1 MEFHLWGLDQCFA
14 KGDHGACGSAVVC
27 SDCFSGYTP
36 SCATCSPPNNA
47 PPPFSAEDSKFY
59 TAKRPRSEAAKTKAT
74 RMQRNREAAERS
86 REKKKVYVA
95 YLEARNSQLLMEVA
109 TLRSKLKL
117 KGTSARFWVEGAPFD
132 PDGWSESV
140 I

>member
-1 MEFHLWGLDQCFA
+1 MQRNREA
-14 KGDHGACGSAVVC
+14 AERSREKKK
-27 SDCFSGYTP
+27 
-36 SCATCSPPNNA
+36 NA

-59 TAKRPRSEAAKTKAT
+59 TAKRPRRKAAKTKAT